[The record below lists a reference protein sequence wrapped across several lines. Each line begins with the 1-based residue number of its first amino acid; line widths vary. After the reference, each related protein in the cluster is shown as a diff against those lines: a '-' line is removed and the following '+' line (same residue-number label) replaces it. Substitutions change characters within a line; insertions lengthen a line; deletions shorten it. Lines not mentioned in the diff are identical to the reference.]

1 MTLTV
6 QQRDALTILADMG
19 PHGCLEG
26 VMLVHG
32 IGSDVIADLIRSG
45 LVSATRIAAARSG
58 SRAIS
63 VSKIKITDAG
73 RQALMPIPATSRA
86 P

>member
-1 MTLTV
+1 MTLTD
-6 QQRDALTILADMG
+6 QQRGALIILADMG

-32 IGSDVIADLIRSG
+32 VGSDVIADLIHSG
-45 LVSATRIAAARSG
+45 LVSATKIAATRSG

-63 VSKIKITDAG
+63 VSKIKSPMPAG
-73 RQALMPIPATSRA
+73 ER
-86 P
+86 